1 MRIYLDYNSTSLMD
15 KPVADLLFKLI
26 NERRAYNPSSI
37 HEDGRNARAM
47 IENARKHLAQ
57 ALGFDLYKDDIQVIF
72 TASGTEANNL
82 IINSFATNDILVGA
96 TEHVSILEA
105 GRENKVIIPVDE
117 NGIINP
123 DVLEK
128 ILKQYPSKKLISI
141 MLANNETGVIQDIKT
156 LAKIVH
162 DAGGLLHSDASQA
175 FCKIPVDFKD
185 LECDFMTVSSHKCG
199 GPLGAAALIA
209 KKNIQLTPL
218 IKGGKQEL
226 GLRAGTENLLA
237 IAGFGVAASSAEE
250 KIRKFA
256 KIKILR
262 DRIEKELDKAIV
274 IAKEIARLPNTSAI
288 GMRAVKNEE
297 QLIKFDLAGI
307 SISAGAAC
315 SSGRIATS
323 HVLKTMGI
331 EEAIAQGVIR
341 VSLGLE
347 TIEHEIDRFIQLWQE
362 INREGN
368 LR

>member
-1 MRIYLDYNSTSLMD
+1 MRIYLDYNATSLLD

-26 NERRAYNPSSI
+26 NEKQAYNSSSI
-37 HEDGRNARAM
+37 HEDGRRARAM
-47 IENARKHLAQ
+47 LENARKQLAQ
-57 ALGFDLYKDDIQVIF
+57 SLNFDLYKDDIQVIF

-82 IINSFATNDILVGA
+82 IINSFANINVVIGA

-105 GRENKVIIPVDE
+105 GRENKIIIPVDQ

-123 DVLEK
+123 AELED
-128 ILKQYPSKKLISI
+128 ILKQYQGKKLVSI
-141 MLANNETGVIQDIKT
+141 MLANNETGVIQDIKI

-162 DAGGLLHSDASQA
+162 DAGGLLHTDASQA
-175 FCKIPVDFKD
+175 FCKIPVDFKE
-185 LECDFMTVSSHKCG
+185 LECDFMTISSHKCG

-209 KKNIQLTPL
+209 NKNIQLTPL

-237 IAGFGVAASSAEE
+237 IAGFGMAASLKEE
-250 KIRKFA
+250 KIKQFA
-256 KIKILR
+256 KIQTLR
-262 DRIEKELDKAIV
+262 DKLEKELQNAVI
-274 IAKEIARLPNTSAI
+274 IAKEVSRLPNTSAI
-288 GMRAVKNEE
+288 GMLGIKNEE
-297 QLIKFDLAGI
+297 QLIKFDLAGV

-323 HVLKTMGI
+323 HVLKVMGI
-331 EEAIAQGVIR
+331 DEAIAQGVIR

-347 TIEHEIDRFIQLWQE
+347 TTEDEIDRFITLWKE

-368 LR
+368 SR